1 MVAPWKALALLDHRA
16 RDIDGVDALDA
27 LNQMACQKAR
37 AAPHVEDVA
46 RLIDDERR
54 QDIEDRGGVG
64 RAMLISGGDARIL
77 KGGGDLVAEEVGLRL
92 HLGSPDDVIMCCWS

>member
-27 LNQMACQKAR
+27 LDQMACQKAR
-37 AAPHVEDVA
+37 AAPYVEDVA

-54 QDIEDRGGVG
+54 ENIEDGGGVG
-64 RAMLISGGDARIL
+64 RAMLIGGGDVRIL
-77 KGGGDLVAEEVGLRL
+77 EGGGDLVAEEVGLRL
-92 HLGSPDDVIMCCWS
+92 HLSSSDEVVRCC